1 MEESA
6 PIDYDFYHPNTPH
19 VRHVSRGHLETSRYG
34 PRELCLWF
42 VELAITYGEYRDLP
56 HYNKMFDVGVIKFY
70 NIDVAIS
77 IELQRIGVGTLKL
90 RHQRIYRI

>member
-6 PIDYDFYHPNTPH
+6 PIDYDVPPPNTPH
-19 VRHVSRGHLETSRYG
+19 VRHVSRGHLETSREL

-42 VELAITYGEYRDLP
+42 VELAITYGEFYHLP

-70 NIDVAIS
+70 NRYGAIS

-90 RHQRIYRI
+90 RYREIYRI